1 MAKVK
6 TAFFCT
12 ECGYE
17 SAKWIGKC
25 PACNNWNT
33 FVEELKQQ
41 PSTGSKHQSIS
52 TQARA
57 EKIRLIEESDVA
69 KTATDYTEFNR
80 VLGGGV
86 VPGSL
91 ILIGGDPGIGKSTLL
106 LQVANNIG
114 LKNTVLYV
122 SGEESARQIKLRAS
136 RLGALAEELYLYAE
150 NDMALIEQQIDQLQ
164 PECVIIDSIQ
174 TIYSQ
179 TVTSAPGTVSQV
191 RDCTAQLM
199 RIAKSKRVTIFIVGH
214 VTKDGMIA
222 GPKML
227 EHMVDTVLY
236 FEGERH
242 NTYRILRAVKNRF
255 GATNELAIFD
265 MQAGGL
271 VEVTNPSELFLS
283 EHETANSG
291 VSIVATL
298 EGTRPLLIEVQAL
311 LSPTAFGNPR
321 RMTSGVDSN
330 KVALI
335 LAVLEKKNNLQLQL
349 QDVFMKVTGGVKI
362 DEPAID
368 LAIAMA
374 IASSFKDKPL
384 PLDTVIIGEIGLTG
398 EIRQVTKIEDRIKE
412 AEKLG
417 FMRIII
423 PSGNFTKLQTKSNIE
438 IVAVK
443 TVQDAIRIL
452 F

>member
-25 PACNNWNT
+25 PGCNNWNT
-33 FVEELKQQ
+33 FVEELRQ
-41 PSTGSKHQSIS
+41 STATTKTHQSIS
-52 TQARA
+52 TQTRA
-57 EKIRLIEESDVA
+57 EKIRYIEESDIS
-69 KTATDYTEFNR
+69 KIATDYSEFNR
-80 VLGGGV
+80 VLGGGI

-106 LQVANNIG
+106 LQVANNVG
-114 LKNTVLYV
+114 TKDTVLYV
-122 SGEESARQIKLRAS
+122 SGEESARQIKLRAG
-136 RLGALAEELYLYAE
+136 RLDALAEDLYLYAE
-150 NDMALIEQQIDQLQ
+150 NDLALIEQQIDQLQ
-164 PECVIIDSIQ
+164 PSCVIIDSIQ

-179 TVTSAPGTVSQV
+179 NVTSAPGSVSQV

-265 MQAGGL
+265 MQASGL

-283 EHETANSG
+283 EHDTPNAG

-321 RMTSGVDSN
+321 RMTSGIDTN

-335 LAVLEKKNNLQLQL
+335 LAVLEKKNNLLLQM

-368 LAIAMA
+368 LAVAMA
-374 IASSFKDKPL
+374 ITSSFKENPL
-384 PLDTVIIGEIGLTG
+384 PLDTVIVGEIGLTG

-417 FMRIII
+417 FNRIII
-423 PSGNFTKLQTKSNIE
+423 PSGNFTKLQVKTSIQIE
-438 IVAVK
+438 PVK
-443 TVQDAIRIL
+443 TVQDAIRLL

>member
-1 MAKVK
+1 MAKIK

-25 PACNNWNT
+25 PGCGNWNT
-33 FVEELKQQ
+33 FVEELKQ
-41 PSTGSKHQSIS
+41 PKTAGGNHQSIS
-52 TQARA
+52 TQTRA
-57 EKIRLIEESDVA
+57 EKIKLIEESDIA
-69 KTATDYTEFNR
+69 KLATDYTEFNR

-106 LQVANNIG
+106 LQVANNMG
-114 LKNTVLYV
+114 SRDTVLYV

-164 PECVIIDSIQ
+164 PSCVIIDSIQ

-179 TVTSAPGTVSQV
+179 QVTSAPGSVSQV
-191 RDCTAQLM
+191 RDCTTQLM

-265 MQAGGL
+265 MQANGL
-271 VEVTNPSELFLS
+271 AEVTNPSELFLS

-291 VSIVATL
+291 VAIVATL

-321 RMTSGVDSN
+321 RMTSGIDTN

-335 LAVLEKKNNLQLQL
+335 LAVLEKKNSLLLQL

-368 LAIAMA
+368 LAVAMA
-374 IASSFKDKPL
+374 ITSSFKDMPL
-384 PLDTVIIGEIGLTG
+384 SMDTVIVGEIGLTG

-417 FMRIII
+417 FKRIII
-423 PSGNFTKLQTKSNIE
+423 PSGNATKLQVKSKIE
-438 IVAVK
+438 IVSVK
-443 TVQDAIRIL
+443 TVQDAIRVL

>member
-17 SAKWIGKC
+17 SAKWVGKC
-25 PACNNWNT
+25 PSCQNWNT

-41 PSTGSKHQSIS
+41 APSNNHHSIS
-52 TQARA
+52 TQTRA
-57 EKIRLIEESDVA
+57 EKIRFIEESDVT
-69 KTATDYTEFNR
+69 KTATDYQEFNR

-136 RLGALAEELYLYAE
+136 RLGTLAEELYLYAE
-150 NDMALIEQQIDQLQ
+150 NDMSLIEQQIDQLQ

-179 TVTSAPGTVSQV
+179 SITSAPGTVSQV

-265 MQAGGL
+265 MQASGL

-291 VSIVATL
+291 VAIVATL

-321 RMTSGVDSN
+321 RMTSGIDTN

-335 LAVLEKKNNLQLQL
+335 LAVLEKKNGLLLQL

-368 LAIAMA
+368 LAVAMA
-374 IASSFKDKPL
+374 ITSSFKDKPL
-384 PLDTVIIGEIGLTG
+384 PFDTVIIGEIGLTG
-398 EIRQVTKIEDRIKE
+398 EIRQVTKVEDRIKE

-417 FMRIII
+417 FTRIVI
-423 PSGNFTKLQTKSNIE
+423 PNGNFSKLQIKTKIE
-438 IVAVK
+438 IVPVK

>member
-17 SAKWIGKC
+17 SAKWVGKC
-25 PACNNWNT
+25 PSCNNWNT
-33 FVEELKQQ
+33 LVEELKQQ
-41 PSTGSKHQSIS
+41 PSAIQHHHSIS
-52 TQARA
+52 TQTRA
-57 EKIRLIEESDVA
+57 EKIRLVEESDVS
-69 KTATDYTEFNR
+69 KTATDYNEFNR

-114 LKNTVLYV
+114 LNNTVLYV

-164 PECVIIDSIQ
+164 PTCVIIDSIQ

-179 TVTSAPGTVSQV
+179 TVTSAPGSVSQV

-265 MQAGGL
+265 MQANGL

-283 EHETANSG
+283 EHEEANAG

-321 RMTSGVDSN
+321 RMTSGIDTN

-335 LAVLEKKNNLQLQL
+335 LAVLEKKNGLLLQL

-368 LAIAMA
+368 LAVAMA
-374 IASSFKDKPL
+374 ITSSFKDKPL
-384 PLDTVIIGEIGLTG
+384 PIDTVILGEIGLTG

-417 FMRIII
+417 FTRIVI
-423 PSGNFTKLQTKSNIE
+423 PKGNFSKLQVKTKID
-438 IVAVK
+438 IVPVK

>member
-25 PACNNWNT
+25 PGCNNWNT
-33 FVEELKQQ
+33 FVEELKNQS
-41 PSTGSKHQSIS
+41 PSSTHHSIGTQSK
-52 TQARA
+52 A
-57 EKIRLIEESDVA
+57 EKIRLIEESDVT
-69 KTATDYTEFNR
+69 KIATDYSEFNR

-114 LKNTVLYV
+114 AKSTVLYV

-136 RLGALAEELYLYAE
+136 RLGALSEELYLYAE

-179 TVTSAPGTVSQV
+179 TITSAPGTVSQV

-199 RIAKSKRVTIFIVGH
+199 RIAKGKRVTIFIVGH

-265 MQAGGL
+265 MQSNGL
-271 VEVTNPSELFLS
+271 NEVTNPSELFLS

-321 RMTSGVDSN
+321 RMTSGVDTN

-335 LAVLEKKNNLQLQL
+335 LAVLEKKNGLLLQL

-374 IASSFKDKPL
+374 ITSSFKDKPL
-384 PLDTVIIGEIGLTG
+384 ALDTVIIGEIGLTG

-417 FMRIII
+417 FKKIII
-423 PSGNFTKLQTKSNIE
+423 PKGNASKLQMKTKIE
-438 IVAVK
+438 VMAVK